1 MYLWLKGIIYTTLP
15 LEGPLEQFLNIY
27 FSAIPMPSQ
36 QYFLE
41 VIDDAIG
48 ELDQKTSIVTAKEQ
62 GFTEIVLKDKSKSC
76 YSGSQVL

>member
-1 MYLWLKGIIYTTLP
+1 
-15 LEGPLEQFLNIY
+15 
-27 FSAIPMPSQ
+27 MPSQ